1 MDVRAGLKIVKKVL
15 MNHSF
20 EKDGFEYHF
29 ISIESDKEGWSYNI
43 IVNVVLPKK
52 GQSYSTAVFSGH
64 IFEILNNIWKYIGT
78 SFSYSEKILVDGK
91 EPVAQ
96 VFVSKE
102 KQKKVISTIRKKY
115 DSIELKTNLGQL
127 KFNIF
132 WRPSEK
138 FYVQEDIYI
147 DFQFIVDIS
156 NFSLDGEYVKP
167 NMKLAGDT
175 SGTIFNFMVDNDYFN
190 DSINNVIYEVMGD
203 EMDITSI
210 DDLYYKVIYYIGKF
224 DGMEV
229 NHSYGGEYDLE
240 PEMFNLEA
248 F

>member
-52 GQSYSTAVFSGH
+52 GQSYATAVFSGH

-102 KQKKVISTIRKKY
+102 KQKEIISTIRKEYNNVK
-115 DSIELKTNLGQL
+115 LKTALGEL
-127 KFNIF
+127 IFKIF
-132 WRPSEK
+132 WKPSEK
-138 FYVQEDIYI
+138 FYVEEDIYI
-147 DFQFIVDIS
+147 DFQFKIDIS
-156 NFSLDGEYVKP
+156 NFILNGEYVKP
-167 NMKLAGDT
+167 NMKLAGET
-175 SGTIFNFMVDNDYFN
+175 SGTILNLMYDDDYFR
-190 DSINNVIYEVMGD
+190 DSINNVIYEVMGN
-203 EMDITSI
+203 EMDISSI
-210 DDLYYKVIYYIGKF
+210 DDLYYQVVYNISKF

-229 NHSYGGEYDLE
+229 NQKWGDHYDLE